1 MIRIVEKNITA
12 EINKIHKR
20 TAFIDRK
27 EAEVVC
33 DILKDI
39 REQGDEAL
47 LGYINKFE
55 FPAKHINNIVVSQDE
70 MKLAY
75 ESSSEQLKTLIEVA
89 INNIRKYHQR
99 FLLSS
104 WQDNVYAE
112 SSYGMKVTAISRVGV
127 YVPGGTAAY
136 PTSVLMNVIPAQVA
150 GVKEIVLVSPAGKN
164 GKMDKSVLAAAY
176 VLGLKEVFSV
186 GGAQAVGA
194 LAYGTES
201 IKKVD
206 KIVGPGNIYVTLA
219 KKEVFGIVGIDKMA
233 GPSDVCIIADDS
245 ADPRFIAADMLAQ
258 AEHDTLASA
267 ILITDSF
274 SLAKKVK
281 EQIALQYKELPR
293 KNILDRAL
301 SDNSL
306 IIVQAGA
313 DAKSLATIADQLAP
327 EHLEIF
333 HAQQEEILELIS
345 HAGAIFVGEYSA
357 EVIGDYMLGPNHVLP
372 TGGTARFSSA
382 LSAIDFQKYSTV
394 VRMKKSDFSQIG
406 KDTASFADIEK
417 LPAHAKAARLR
428 NV

>member
-1 MIRIVEKNITA
+1 MIRIVEKNINE
-12 EINKIHKR
+12 EIKRIHKR

-33 DILKDI
+33 NILKDI
-39 REQGDEAL
+39 REQGDIAL
-47 LGYINKFE
+47 LGYVSKFE
-55 FPAKHINNIVVSQDE
+55 FSAKNIKEIIVTKEE
-70 MKLAY
+70 MQQAY
-75 ESSSEQLKTLIEVA
+75 ESSTEQFKQLLNTA
-89 INNIRKYHQR
+89 IYNIRNYHQK

-104 WQDNVYAE
+104 WQDKVYSS
-112 SSYGMKVTAISRVGV
+112 SSYGMKVTAINRVGV

-150 GVKEIVLVSPAGKN
+150 GVEEIVLVSPAGKN
-164 GKMDKSVLAAAY
+164 GKMEQSVLAAAY
-176 VLGLKEVFSV
+176 ILGLNEVYAV

-201 IKKVD
+201 IRKVD

-233 GPSDVCIIADDS
+233 GPSDVCIIADAG
-245 ADPRFIAADMLAQ
+245 ADPKFIAADMLAQ

-267 ILITDSF
+267 ILITDSVT
-274 SLAKKVK
+274 LAKEVK
-281 EQIALQYKELPR
+281 KHIELQYKELPR
-293 KNILDRAL
+293 QQILERAL
-301 SDNSL
+301 ADNSL
-306 IIVQAGA
+306 IIVQEGA
-313 DAKSLATIADQLAP
+313 DAKNLAKIADQIAP

-333 HAQQEEILELIS
+333 HTKQEDILNLIT

-372 TGGTARFSSA
+372 TGGTARFSSP

-394 VRMKKSDFSQIG
+394 VKMNKADFPKIG
-406 KDTASFADIEK
+406 KDTAFFADIEK